1 MDIRHRRIL
10 ILGGW
15 GLVGTAILR
24 RLIEHKPSEVAI
36 LSLQEHEAVES
47 CDLMRKEAPDIQF
60 TPVWGNIF
68 VRTALKDLSRNE
80 LLNNSEFRKIL
91 RQDTM
96 ESFNDDQLKNS
107 FLNTVISDF
116 KPHII
121 IDTVNTATALAYQDI
136 YTGYYNLNQELK
148 KTTEQGGA
156 MQKSLNT
163 EVEKML
169 TTLYIPQIIRHIQIL
184 HASMLNNKTGVY
196 LKIGTTGT
204 GGMGLNIPYTHSEER
219 PSRVLLSKA
228 SLAGAHTMLLFLMG
242 RTPGGPICKEIKP
255 AAAIAWKGIKYGEI
269 SKHGKPI
276 ELYDCKPEQ
285 AEQLGTHYRFEGNG
299 KWVDLEKTLKSVFI
313 DTGEN
318 GIFSQGE
325 FETITSAGQMEFVT
339 PEEIAKNVIMEILGD
354 NTGHDILNALDNSIM
369 GPTYRAGYMRHQALN
384 EMDKLKEKHNSSSVA
399 FEILGPPRLSKLLY
413 EAHLLKQ
420 ACGDLK
426 CITAQSPKILS
437 EKVQEMILS
446 DASVRSQI
454 ISIGL
459 PILLS
464 DGEQI
469 LRGPVAKIP
478 VQRGRETLDVTQE
491 KIEKWTYAGWVDL
504 REKNMELWL
513 ERVEQ
518 IIEFVDQIPSDETSS
533 RFHHGIQ
540 YWDAQAPMNIGK
552 VAAWIFINEDKG
564 LRIK

>member
-1 MDIRHRRIL
+1 MDIRDRRIL

-24 RLIEHKPSEVAI
+24 KLIEHNPSEVVV
-36 LSLQEHEAVES
+36 LSLHEHEAIES
-47 CDLMRKEAPDIQF
+47 CELMKVEAPHVRF
-60 TPVWGNIF
+60 VPAWGNVF
-68 VRTALKDLSRNE
+68 VRTPLKDLSRNE
-80 LLNNSEFRKIL
+80 LLNNSDYRRQL
-91 RQDTM
+91 REDTM
-96 ESFNDDQLKNS
+96 ESFNDERLNSS
-107 FLNTVISDF
+107 FLHTIIANH

-136 YTGYYNLNQELK
+136 YTGYYNLNRELK
-148 KTTEQGGA
+148 QAEKEGGKLQDSLKTE
-156 MQKSLNT
+156 M
-163 EVEKML
+163 EKML

-184 HASMLNNKTGVY
+184 HASMLKHKTRVY

-219 PSRVLLSKA
+219 PSRVLLSKT

-269 SKHGKPI
+269 SKHGHPI
-276 ELYDCKPEQ
+276 ELFDCSPDN
-285 AEQLGTHYRFEGNG
+285 AETLEAHFSFTGNNQ
-299 KWVDLEKTLKSVFI
+299 WTDLNDTLKSVFI

-354 NTGHDILNALDNSIM
+354 STGHDILNALDNSIM
-369 GPTYRAGYMRHQALN
+369 GPTYRAGYMRHQALH
-384 EMDKLKEKHNSSSVA
+384 EMEKLQEKHNTTSVA

-413 EAHLLKQ
+413 EAHLLKK

-426 CITAQSPKILS
+426 CIIAHGPKLLT
-437 EKVQEMILS
+437 EKVDEMIRADSTL
-446 DASVRSQI
+446 RSQI

-459 PILLS
+459 PILLP

-469 LRGPVAKIP
+469 LRGPQVKIP
-478 VQRGRETLDVTQE
+478 VQRGRESLKITPE
-491 KIEKWTYAGWVDL
+491 KIDKWAYAGWVDL
-504 REKNMELWL
+504 REENMKLWIG
-513 ERVEQ
+513 RVQQ
-518 IIEFVDQIPSDETSS
+518 IIDFVDSIPKDDTSS
-533 RFHHGIQ
+533 QYHHGIQ
-540 YWDAQAPMNIGK
+540 YWDAQESMNIGK

>member
-1 MDIRHRRIL
+1 MDIRDRRIL

-24 RLIEHKPSEVAI
+24 RLIEHNPKEVAI
-36 LSLQEHEAVES
+36 LSLHEHEAIES
-47 CDLMRKEAPDIQF
+47 CALMRNEAPNIQF
-60 TPVWGNIF
+60 TPFWGNIF
-68 VRTALKDLSRNE
+68 VRTSLKDLNRNE
-80 LLNNSEFRKIL
+80 LLNNSEHRKVL
-91 RQDTM
+91 CNDTM
-96 ESFNDDQLKNS
+96 ESFTDEQLNNS
-107 FLNTVISDF
+107 YLYTIIRDF

-148 KTTEQGGA
+148 KTNTKDGELQNG
-156 MQKSLNT
+156 LNT

-184 HASMLNNKTGVY
+184 HASMLRNNTGVY

-255 AAAIAWKGIKYGEI
+255 AAAIAWKGIRYGEI
-269 SKHGKPI
+269 SKHGKPVN
-276 ELYDCKPEQ
+276 LYDCSLDQ
-285 AEQLGTHYRFEGNG
+285 AEQLEDHYDFKGNG
-299 KWVDLEKTLKSVFI
+299 NWTNLNKTLKSVYI

-354 NTGHDILNALDNSIM
+354 STGHDILNALDNSIM

-384 EMDKLKEKHNSSSVA
+384 EMDKLKKKHNSTSVA

-426 CITAQSPKILS
+426 CITAQGSKLLV
-437 EKVQEMILS
+437 EKVEEMILN
-446 DASVRSQI
+446 DETLRSQI

-464 DGEQI
+464 DGERI
-469 LRGPVAKIP
+469 LRGPEAKIP
-478 VQRGRETLDVTQE
+478 VQKGREKLEITPE
-491 KIEKWTYAGWVDL
+491 RIEKWAYAGWVDL
-504 REKNMELWL
+504 REKNIKRWL
-513 ERVEQ
+513 ERIDQ
-518 IIEFVDQIPSDETSS
+518 IIEFVEKIPHDDTSS
-533 RFHHGIQ
+533 RYHHGIQ